1 MKRKIV
7 VCGIFM
13 TTVFM
18 LGWPANKS
26 FANNGYTSGNGPIE
40 NHMVSMKILQGKD
53 GNGRPIVIDSDDFK
67 VVAQRLDMLYE
78 QLPDQYKES
87 FKTNMGF

>member
-7 VCGIFM
+7 VCGIFI

-18 LGWPANKS
+18 LGWPANES
-26 FANNGYTSGNGPIE
+26 FANNGYTSGN
-40 NHMVSMKILQGKD
+40 
-53 GNGRPIVIDSDDFK
+53 
-67 VVAQRLDMLYE
+67 AQRLDMLYE

>member
-1 MKRKIV
+1 
-7 VCGIFM
+7 
-13 TTVFM
+13 
-18 LGWPANKS
+18 
-26 FANNGYTSGNGPIE
+26 
-40 NHMVSMKILQGKD
+40 MVSMKILQGKD
-53 GNGRPIVIDSDDFK
+53 GNGSQIVIDSDDFK